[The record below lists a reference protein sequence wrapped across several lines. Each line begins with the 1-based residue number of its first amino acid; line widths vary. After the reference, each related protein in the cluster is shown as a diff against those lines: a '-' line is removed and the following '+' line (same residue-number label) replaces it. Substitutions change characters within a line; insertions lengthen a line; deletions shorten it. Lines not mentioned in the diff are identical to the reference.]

1 MLASSK
7 GHTAVVQVLIAAGAN
22 LELLNKVSDLVCV
35 RTAAVEVFAYL
46 S

>member
-22 LELLNKVSDLVCV
+22 LELSNKVSG
-35 RTAAVEVFAYL
+35 T
-46 S
+46 